1 MDKLQDLTALRG
13 KTIRD
18 VELFHGEITITCD
31 DGTSAVIDG
40 SVHSIELPPPRAAA
54 DDRNGVLRTRIVCA
68 DGYSISVQASSF
80 HYSAPRDN
88 RFANLWLYDAVECGH
103 PETPD
108 GVAYQPADLEPYR
121 EKYAAGSR
129 IYPYTPIG
137 VVAAFVQAHGG
148 AVSGGEIAED

>member
-1 MDKLQDLTALRG
+1 MKDLQVLIG
-13 KTIRD
+13 KTILD
-18 VELFHGEITITCD
+18 VELFHGEITITCT

-54 DDRNGVLRTRIVCA
+54 DDRHGVRRTRIVCA

-88 RFANLWLYDAVECGH
+88 RYANLWLYQQVEVGY
-103 PETPD
+103 PETPA
-108 GVAYQPADLEPYR
+108 GEVYQPAELEPYR

-129 IYPYTPIG
+129 VYPYTPIG

-148 AVSGGEIAED
+148 MVSGGEIADD